1 MNPKGLTQ
9 LHTIYQMKTMR
20 LFLLS
25 FAAVLFIGC
34 NNQQEEESVKR
45 KRTEPT
51 FRHDGQLWIMD
62 HFSGDTISELRIEM
76 VKKRQ
81 DIEYGMMYRTF
92 MDENTGMLFFMQQ
105 ERPQSFYM
113 KNTYVSLDIIYINRD
128 KEIVSIVER
137 AEPLSEKSLP
147 SGKPALYVLEVIG
160 GYSAK
165 YGVKAGDK
173 IDFVEI

>member
-1 MNPKGLTQ
+1 
-9 LHTIYQMKTMR
+9 MR
-20 LFLLS
+20 LFLLA
-25 FAAVLFIGC
+25 FFAVLFIGC
-34 NNQQEEESVKR
+34 DNQSEEETVKR

-51 FRHDGQLWIMD
+51 FRHDGQLWIIN
-62 HFSGDTISELRIEM
+62 HLNGDTISELRIEM
-76 VKKRQ
+76 VQKRQ
-81 DIEYGMMYRTF
+81 DIEYGMMFRTS
-92 MDENTGMLFFMQQ
+92 MEEDMGMLFFMQQ

-128 KEIVSIVER
+128 KEIVSIVEK

-165 YGVKAGDK
+165 YGVKPGNK